1 MGDGNMKKFIS
12 ALSTFIIL
20 FLLFAFSAEGLGSYD
35 LSAECAVVMCVQT
48 GEILFEKNAHKRHS
62 MASTTK
68 IMTSLIALE
77 QKVPTKIVV
86 ADSDSINVEGT
97 SMGLKSGEKI
107 TLINLVYGMLLLSGN
122 DSANLTAKAI
132 GGSNEGFAK
141 LMNAKAKDIGMTETH
156 FVTPSGLDD
165 DEHYTTAYDMA
176 LLGCEAVKNP
186 QFLSICSLKKAS
198 INYGN
203 PPYERILC
211 NHNKLLS
218 YYDGALGI
226 KTGFTKKSG
235 RCLVS
240 CAEKDGVMLVAVTL
254 NAPSDW
260 NDHKLML
267 DYGFSKIKSR
277 KETEKVKIKVVG
289 GDERY
294 IYASSKDV
302 SLCTDNFEKKIYIER
317 FLYAPVKKGDVVGEV
332 HYYANDKEIA
342 VSPLIADCSSEIVI
356 LKAEK
361 EDNKGIFQKFKNLFR
376 RK

>member
-1 MGDGNMKKFIS
+1 MKRF
-12 ALSTFIIL
+12 LSV
-20 FLLFAFSAEGLGSYD
+20 FLSSIFLLSLFAFGAEGLGSYD
-35 LSAECAVVMCVQT
+35 LSAECAVVLCVQT
-48 GEILFEKNAHKRHS
+48 GEILFGKNAHKRHS

-77 QKVPTKIVV
+77 ENTPNRVIK
-86 ADSDSINVEGT
+86 ADFDSINVEGT
-97 SMGLKSGEKI
+97 SMGLKVGDRV
-107 TLINLVYGMLLLSGN
+107 TLENLTYGMLLLSGN

-132 GGSNEGFAK
+132 GGSNEDFA
-141 LMNAKAKDIGMTETH
+141 LIMNERAKQIGMKETN
-156 FVTPSGLDD
+156 FVTPSGLDH
-165 DEHYTTAYDMA
+165 EKHYTTAYDMA

-186 QFLSICSLKKAS
+186 KFLSICSKKKAV

-203 PPYERILC
+203 PPCERTLY

-267 DYGFSKIKSR
+267 DYGFSQINAVSRSEETFISVTGGRKS
-277 KETEKVKIKVVG
+277 KVKV
-289 GDERY
+289 R
-294 IYASSKDV
+294 SSNTV
-302 SLCTDNFEKKIYIER
+302 LCTDKYTKQIYTEK
-317 FLYAPVKKGDVVGEV
+317 FLYAPVKKGDIVGEV
-332 HYYANDKEIA
+332 RYFSGDKELTRSPVFA
-342 VSPLIADCSSEIVI
+342 DENVSDRPLKKQNTKKNRS
-356 LKAEK
+356 
-361 EDNKGIFQKFKNLFR
+361 FQKFNNLFR